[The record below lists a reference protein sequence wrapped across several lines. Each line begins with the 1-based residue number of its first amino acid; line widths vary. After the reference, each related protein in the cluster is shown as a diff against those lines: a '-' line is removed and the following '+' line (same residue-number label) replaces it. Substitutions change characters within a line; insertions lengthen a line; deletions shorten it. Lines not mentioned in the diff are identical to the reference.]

1 MELHFCKAEI
11 KAWPQGHIKGIFE
24 QHHQEKVL
32 FTDAAEHLAQRAEET
47 LETSLSV
54 TAAQEHP
61 GQVEV

>member
-1 MELHFCKAEI
+1 M
-11 KAWPQGHIKGIFE
+11 
-24 QHHQEKVL
+24 L